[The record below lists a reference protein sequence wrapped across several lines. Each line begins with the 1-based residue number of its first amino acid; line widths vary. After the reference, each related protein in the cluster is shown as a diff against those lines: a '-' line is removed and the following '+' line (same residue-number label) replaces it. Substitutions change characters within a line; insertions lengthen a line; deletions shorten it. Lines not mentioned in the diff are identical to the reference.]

1 MNNLRKALWVI
12 ILLLPLTMNGK
23 VIKTVNVG
31 NGTSLKTA
39 IGTDVN
45 IDSLVITGSMSAADM
60 ATLKGLIFPSGIDMS
75 ACTVAGDS
83 LPAYQFNRYVG
94 YNIGYVTLPST
105 LKTIGDGAF
114 MNSGIRSIKFP
125 STVTKIGKF
134 TFMHC
139 VRLSGTVKIPE
150 GVTVLDISCFEDCP
164 LLEGIELPSTLER
177 MGQSCLWGDSK
188 IKELILPDGL
198 SAIANCACVGLS
210 ISTLIVPSSMVMM
223 GDWAFQNCFNLTKV
237 YSKCTTAP
245 KGYEYN
251 APQLKINGLSPS
263 TSAITKDMSVF
274 AMPIF
279 GGAVKNATLYVPV
292 GAKIFYS
299 NNVPWAGFKEIIETS
314 TFPSAVSATSI
325 DANGWAVTAS
335 KGSIAIAG
343 KQGARATRYAIY
355 NADGSQLNEGTV
367 MGNATVAVPAGFYIV
382 SIDGNAT
389 KVIVK

>member
-31 NGTSLKTA
+31 NGTTLEAA

-60 ATLKGLIFPSGIDMS
+60 VTLKGLIFPNGIDMS

-83 LPAYQFNRYVG
+83 LPSYEFNRNVG
-94 YNIGYVTLPST
+94 YKVEYVTLPST
-105 LKTIGDGAF
+105 LQTIGNGAF
-114 MNSGIRSIKFP
+114 MNSGIRSIEIP
-125 STVTKIGKF
+125 STVKKIGKF
-134 TFMHC
+134 AFMNC
-139 VRLSGTVKIPE
+139 IRLRGTVKIPE
-150 GVTVLDISCFEDCP
+150 GVTWLSTSCFEGCP
-164 LLEGIELPSTLER
+164 LLEGVKLPSTLTG
-177 MGQSCLWGDSK
+177 MGPSCLWGDGN
-188 IKELILPDGL
+188 IKELTLPEGL
-198 SAIANCACVGLS
+198 LEIGNCACVGLS
-210 ISTLIVPSSMVMM
+210 ISTLIVPSTMVMM

-237 YSKCTTAP
+237 YSKCTKAP
-245 KGYEYN
+245 GESETN
-251 APQLKINGLSPS
+251 APRLANSLLPA
-263 TSAITKDMSVF
+263 TSSVIKEKSVY

-279 GGAVKNATLYVPV
+279 GDAAAQATLYVPV
-292 GAKIFYS
+292 NAKVFYT
-299 NNVPWAGFKEIIETS
+299 NNVPWAGFKEIVETS